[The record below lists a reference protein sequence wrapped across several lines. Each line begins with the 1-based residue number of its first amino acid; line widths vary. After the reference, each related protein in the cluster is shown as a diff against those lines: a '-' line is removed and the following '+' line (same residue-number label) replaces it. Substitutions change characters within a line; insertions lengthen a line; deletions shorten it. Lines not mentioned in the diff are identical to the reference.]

1 MSFML
6 RHLNKQLY
14 ERSLGLLLI
23 RVGTGLVFFMH
34 GTSKLGSMAMTTGF
48 FMHLG
53 LPGWTAPAIAL
64 LETIGGLALILG
76 IFTRV
81 FALLLGIEMLV
92 AIFLTGFTQG
102 GWSAHELEG
111 LLMAVSF
118 GIVYTGSGRFSLWH
132 WDPKIDR

>member
-1 MSFML
+1 MI

-14 ERSLGLLLI
+14 EKNLGLLLI

-34 GTSKLGSMAMTTGF
+34 GIIKLQSIGMINSF
-48 FMHLG
+48 FTKSLG
-53 LPGWTAPAIAL
+53 LPPGTAMLIAA
-64 LETIGGLALILG
+64 LETVGGLAIVFG

-81 FALLLGIEMLV
+81 FAILLGIEMLV
-92 AIFLTGFTQG
+92 AIFLTGG
-102 GWSAHELEG
+102 IAKGWEQHELEA

-118 GIVYTGSGRFSLWH
+118 GLVYTGSGKFSLWH

>member
-1 MSFML
+1 MI

-14 ERSLGLLLI
+14 EKNLGLLLI

-34 GTSKLGSMAMTTGF
+34 GIMKLQSIGMVNSF
-48 FMHLG
+48 FIKVLG
-53 LPGWTAPAIAL
+53 LPPGTAMLIAVI
-64 LETIGGLALILG
+64 EVVGGAMLVLG

-81 FALLLGIEMLV
+81 AAVVLGIEMLV
-92 AIFLTGFTQG
+92 AIFITGG
-102 GWSAHELEG
+102 INKGWDKHEMEA

-118 GIVYTGSGRFSLWH
+118 GLVYTGSGKFSLWH